1 MGEMKV
7 TPKDLSND
15 SERMY
20 MMPAAARGTRAYNP
34 FPFGAGLFGGAVG
47 GIASG
52 SPVVLAIVTAVGT
65 DGEA

>member
-1 MGEMKV
+1 MKV

-34 FPFGAGLFGGAVG
+34 FPSFFCCGAEETGVF
-47 GIASG
+47 
-52 SPVVLAIVTAVGT
+52 AIVGT
-65 DGEA
+65 LTVESVIIAA